1 MQMWMPLAI
10 VLECWGN
17 SHLEGRSLVLPEE
30 DGMLFHNVSYPQYPE
45 KCIDPEARAMK
56 RRRLGESSITD
67 EQAEA
72 ACASIEDALDR
83 KDCIYDVLV
92 TQDLTM
98 VGAY

>member
-1 MQMWMPLAI
+1 MQMRIRLET
-10 VLECWGN
+10 VLGCWVN
-17 SHLEGRSLVLPEE
+17 LHLVLPEE

-45 KCIDPEARAMK
+45 KCIDPDARAMK
-56 RRRLGESSITD
+56 RLRRRLGESSITD

-92 TQDLTM
+92 TQDLAM